1 MQVISIKIRNLNI
14 NITLTLGESTKTF
27 RSEAFSAEIETVEN
41 QKKVLI
47 SDKMKEEV
55 RDGNE
60 LIKHSVL
67 DAIYSAGEDIGCFL
81 RLTCDTGTSK

>member
-1 MQVISIKIRNLNI
+1 MQVISIKIQNLNI
-14 NITLTLGESTKTF
+14 NIILTLGESTKTF

-60 LIKHSVL
+60 LIKHTVL

-81 RLTCDTGTSK
+81 LVNCDTGTSK